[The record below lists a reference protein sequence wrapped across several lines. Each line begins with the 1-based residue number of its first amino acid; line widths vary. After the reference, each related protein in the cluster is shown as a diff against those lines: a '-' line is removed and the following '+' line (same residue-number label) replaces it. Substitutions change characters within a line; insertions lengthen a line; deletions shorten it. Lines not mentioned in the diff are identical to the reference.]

1 MSRFMLKHKLSN
13 FFMQR
18 LVVGLITLVL
28 SCYAQAAEDP
38 WLHLEKA
45 SQAARKLS
53 YKGIFLYQNFQDVRS
68 IEITHLN
75 NGEEE
80 FARMV
85 TLDGQPHEALSR
97 GKNMMVFNS
106 NKENVMIQERQGQNL
121 FPAILPPDIESVKA
135 IYTLRFAN
143 QERIG
148 GREAQIVYL
157 EPKDQFRYLYKLWLD
172 KEFGLILKMSILDH
186 QQKMIE
192 QASFNQIAL
201 FSGQDLNWF
210 KPNVDTHKKYI
221 MNEAPQNKISHEKYC
236 TISNLPAGYKEVSH
250 VTRTMGNQPQL
261 VHHWVFSD
269 GLSFVSLFVNPI
281 PKDQKSRVGETRVGS
296 SHVYARVMN
305 GNQIMVVGAVPQ
317 PTIQKISN
325 SIQDM
330 KAH

>member
-1 MSRFMLKHKLSN
+1 
-13 FFMQR
+13 MQR
-18 LVVGLITLVL
+18 LAIGLITVVL
-28 SCYAQAAEDP
+28 SFYAQGAEDP

-53 YKGIFLYQNFQDVRS
+53 YKGIFLYQNFQDIRS

-85 TLDGQPHEALSR
+85 TLDGQPREALSR
-97 GKNMMVFNS
+97 GNNMVLFSS
-106 NKENVMIQERQGQNL
+106 NKENVIIQERQSQNL
-121 FPAILPPDIESVKA
+121 FPAILPPDIEAVKA
-135 IYTLRFAN
+135 IYTLRFAD

-172 KEFGLILKMSILDH
+172 KEFGLILKMSILDD

-221 MNEAPQNKISHEKYC
+221 MDEVPVNKISHEKYC
-236 TISNLPAGYKEVSH
+236 TITNLPSGYKEVSH
-250 VTRTMGNQPQL
+250 VTRAMGTQRQI

-269 GLSFVSLFVNPI
+269 GISFVSLFVNPI
-281 PKDQKSRVGETRVGS
+281 LKDQKSRLGETRVGS
-296 SHVYARVMN
+296 SHVHARVMN
-305 GNQIMVVGAVPQ
+305 GNQIMVVGAVPKA
-317 PTIQKISN
+317 TIQKISN

>member
-1 MSRFMLKHKLSN
+1 MSRFMSKHKLSN
-13 FFMQR
+13 FSMYR
-18 LVVGLITLVL
+18 LAIGLITFAL
-28 SCYAQAAEDP
+28 SFYAQGAEDP

-85 TLDGQPHEALSR
+85 TLDGQPREALSR
-97 GKNMMVFNS
+97 GNNMVLFSS
-106 NKENVMIQERQGQNL
+106 NKENVIIQERQGQNL
-121 FPAILPPDIESVKA
+121 FPAILPTDIKSVKA
-135 IYTLRFAN
+135 IYTLRFAD

-172 KEFGLILKMSILDH
+172 KEFGLILKMSILDD

-192 QASFNQIAL
+192 QASFNQIGL

-221 MNEAPQNKISHEKYC
+221 MDEVSENKISHEKYC
-236 TISNLPAGYKEVSH
+236 TITNLPAGYKEVSH
-250 VTRTMGNQPQL
+250 VTRAMGNKRQT

-269 GLSFVSLFVNPI
+269 GISFVSLFVNPI
-281 PKDQKSRVGETRVGS
+281 LKDHKSRLGETRVGS
-296 SHVYARVMN
+296 SHVHARVMN
-305 GNQIMVVGAVPQ
+305 GNQIMVVGAVPKA
-317 PTIQKISN
+317 TIQKISN
-325 SIQDM
+325 SIQDI

>member
-1 MSRFMLKHKLSN
+1 
-13 FFMQR
+13 MQR
-18 LVVGLITLVL
+18 LAIGLITFVL
-28 SCYAQAAEDP
+28 SFYAQGAEDP

-53 YKGIFLYQNFQDVRS
+53 YKGIFLYQNFQDIRS

-85 TLDGQPHEALSR
+85 TLDGQPREALSR
-97 GKNMMVFNS
+97 GNNMVLFSS
-106 NKENVMIQERQGQNL
+106 NKENVIIQERQGQNL
-121 FPAILPPDIESVKA
+121 FPAILPPDIEAVKA
-135 IYTLRFAN
+135 IYTLRFAD

-172 KEFGLILKMSILDH
+172 KEFGLILKMSILDD

-221 MNEAPQNKISHEKYC
+221 MDEVPVNKISHEKYC
-236 TISNLPAGYKEVSH
+236 TITNLPAGYKEVSH
-250 VTRTMGNQPQL
+250 VTRAMGTQRQI

-269 GLSFVSLFVNPI
+269 GISFVSLFVNPI
-281 PKDQKSRVGETRVGS
+281 LKDQKSRLGETRVGS
-296 SHVYARVMN
+296 SHVHARVMH
-305 GNQIMVVGAVPQ
+305 GNQIMVVGAVPKA
-317 PTIQKISN
+317 TIQKISN

-330 KAH
+330 KGH

>member
-1 MSRFMLKHKLSN
+1 MLKHKLNN
-13 FFMQR
+13 FFMQG
-18 LVVGLITLVL
+18 LVIGLITLAL
-28 SCYAQAAEDP
+28 SFSAQGAEDP

-53 YKGIFLYQNFQDVRS
+53 YKGIFLYQNSQDIRS

-85 TLDGQPHEALSR
+85 SLDGQPREALSR
-97 GKNMMVFNS
+97 GNNMMVFNS
-106 NKENVMIQERQGQNL
+106 NKENVIIQERQGQSL

-143 QERIG
+143 QERIS

-192 QASFNQIAL
+192 QASFNQIGL

-210 KPNVDTHKKYI
+210 KPDVDIHKKYI
-221 MNEAPQNKISHEKYC
+221 MNEVPENKASLEKYC
-236 TISNLPAGYKEVSH
+236 TIANLPAGYKEVSH
-250 VTRTMGNQPQL
+250 VTRTMGTKPQL

-281 PKDQKSRVGETRVGS
+281 PKDQKSRIGETRVGS
-296 SHVYARVMN
+296 SHVHARVMN
-305 GNQIMVVGAVPQ
+305 GNQIMVVGTVPQ
-317 PTIQKISN
+317 ATIQKISN

>member
-1 MSRFMLKHKLSN
+1 
-13 FFMQR
+13 MQR
-18 LVVGLITLVL
+18 LAIGLITFVL
-28 SCYAQAAEDP
+28 SFYAQGAEDP

-53 YKGIFLYQNFQDVRS
+53 YKGIFLYQNFQDIRS

-85 TLDGQPHEALSR
+85 TLDGQPREALSR
-97 GKNMMVFNS
+97 GNNMVLFS
-106 NKENVMIQERQGQNL
+106 SKKENVIIQERQGQNL
-121 FPAILPPDIESVKA
+121 FPAILPPDIEAVKA
-135 IYTLRFAN
+135 IYTLRFAD

-172 KEFGLILKMSILDH
+172 KEFGLILKMSILDD

-221 MNEAPQNKISHEKYC
+221 MDEVPVNKISHEKYC
-236 TISNLPAGYKEVSH
+236 TITNLPAGYKEVSH
-250 VTRTMGNQPQL
+250 VTRAMGTQRQI

-269 GLSFVSLFVNPI
+269 GISFVSLFVNPI
-281 PKDQKSRVGETRVGS
+281 LKDQKSRLGETRVGS
-296 SHVYARVMN
+296 SYVHARVMN
-305 GNQIMVVGAVPQ
+305 GNQIMVVGAVPKA
-317 PTIQKISN
+317 TIQKISN
-325 SIQDM
+325 SIQDI

>member
-1 MSRFMLKHKLSN
+1 
-13 FFMQR
+13 MQR
-18 LVVGLITLVL
+18 LVIGLITFVL
-28 SCYAQAAEDP
+28 SFYAQGAEDP

-85 TLDGQPHEALSR
+85 TLDGQPREALSR
-97 GKNMMVFNS
+97 GNNMVLFNS
-106 NKENVMIQERQGQNL
+106 NKENVIIKERQSQNL

-135 IYTLRFAN
+135 IYTLRFAD

-172 KEFGLILKMSILDH
+172 KEFGLILKMSILDD

-210 KPNVDTHKKYI
+210 KPNVDIHKKYI
-221 MNEAPQNKISHEKYC
+221 MDEVPENKISHEKYC
-236 TISNLPAGYKEVSH
+236 TIANLPAGYKEVSH
-250 VTRTMGNQPQL
+250 VTRAMGNQRQI
-261 VHHWVFSD
+261 VHQWVFSD
-269 GLSFVSLFVNPI
+269 GISFVSLFVNPI
-281 PKDQKSRVGETRVGS
+281 PKDQKSRLGETRVGS
-296 SHVYARVMN
+296 SHVHARVMN
-305 GNQIMVVGAVPQ
+305 GNQIMVVGAVPKV
-317 PTIQKISN
+317 TIQKISN

-330 KAH
+330 KAY